1 MMASAPPRHVT
12 GTPIAPIN
20 SATAYRAFAYRFPAF
35 VAHLR
40 ELKAQRKQAVDAL
53 KNLGRR
59 DQRDKLRQLLHER
72 PFAVYDAYRG
82 VLKAGRIGN
91 ATPQS
96 IEELSASLDPFS
108 PTHERVEQRLITTN
122 ARQREVQSFGPRKR
136 ALQLFVADLI
146 RAIHPP
152 RANQYLFH
160 GGIPAATTAVEAA
173 YERGMTHAV
182 ELDVKAFYD
191 SIPFAFLVGVL
202 RPLPNAVVRHVV
214 FDETI
219 RVRPQSASPTIIRRA
234 MVPAPLN
241 ETQGIPLGAA
251 TSPIA
256 GEMIVGQLLA
266 AHEIDYG
273 PDIITYADN
282 LLVFG
287 RSEEEASARAEHLT
301 DVAARPAYGSLR
313 MRPKERGHLLTNG
326 TSSGGGFSSGVIFAG
341 QFGTVDA
348 SGIFSWEPAP
358 DRRLQHQIADGE
370 VCPTIEQIDKALRRV
385 SSFHRA
391 YPKWRDREQREARDR
406 ALLTSARYLRLS
418 SPENLSVAI
427 RDIALACLLNR
438 RSVDIPE
445 LLPDYGRMYEG
456 KRQRLMTEAQR
467 FLERIFDED
476 GAAEQAA

>member
-1 MMASAPPRHVT
+1 M
-12 GTPIAPIN
+12 
-20 SATAYRAFAYRFPAF
+20 
-35 VAHLR
+35 
-40 ELKAQRKQAVDAL
+40 KAQRKHALDAL
-53 KNLGRR
+53 ENLGFRA
-59 DQRDKLRQLLHER
+59 QRSKLRQLLHER
-72 PFAVYDAYRG
+72 EFAVFDAYRG

-96 IEELSASLDPFS
+96 IEELAASLDPSS
-108 PTHERVEQRLITTN
+108 PTHERVEQREITTN
-122 ARQREVQSFGPRKR
+122 ARQREVQAFGPRKR

-160 GGIPAATTAVEAA
+160 GGIPAAIAAVEAA
-173 YERGMTHAV
+173 YQRGMTHAV

-191 SIPFAFLVGVL
+191 SIPFAFLADVL
-202 RPLPNAVVRHVV
+202 RPLPKAVVRHVV

-219 RVRPQSASPTIIRRA
+219 RVRPLSASTTIIRRA

-256 GEMIVGQLLA
+256 GEVIVGQLLA

-282 LLVFG
+282 LLVLG
-287 RSEEEASARAEHLT
+287 RSEWEASARAEHLT

-313 MRPKERGHLLTNG
+313 LRLKERGHLLPNG

-341 QFGTVDA
+341 QFGSVDA
-348 SGIFSWEPAP
+348 RGVFSWEPAP

-370 VCPTIEQIDKALRRV
+370 VCPTAEQIDKALRRV
-385 SSFHRA
+385 SAFHRA
-391 YPKWRDREQREARDR
+391 YPKWREREQREARDR
-406 ALLTSARYLRLS
+406 AMLTSARYLRLAT
-418 SPENLSVAI
+418 PENLSVAT

-438 RSVDIPE
+438 QSSDIPE
-445 LLPDYGRMYEG
+445 LVPDYGPMYDG
-456 KRQRLMTEAQR
+456 KRQRLLTEAGH
-467 FLERIFDED
+467 LLDRIFAQDT
-476 GAAEQAA
+476 AAEQAA